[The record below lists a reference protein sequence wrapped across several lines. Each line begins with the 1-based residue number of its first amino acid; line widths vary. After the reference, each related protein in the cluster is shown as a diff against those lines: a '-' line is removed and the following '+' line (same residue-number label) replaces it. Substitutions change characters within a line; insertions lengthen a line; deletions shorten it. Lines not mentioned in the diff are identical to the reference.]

1 MDLVKAVVKL
11 LGAALLAAGIVCF
24 ATAGTIVYDVDTFD
38 DSTLLTTE
46 YDWLTFAQSIVL
58 KAGLMLDEFAFP
70 SHSADGVVFDDGG
83 PITNDFSKP
92 VFGVSGFFTFYGRR
106 GRARSARR

>member
-1 MDLVKAVVKL
+1 MKS
-11 LGAALLAAGIVCF
+11 GS
-24 ATAGTIVYDVDTFD
+24 TIVDTFD

-46 YDWLTFAQSIVL
+46 YD
-58 KAGLMLDEFAFP
+58 GLILDEFAFP

-92 VFGVSGFFTFYGRR
+92 VFGVSGYFTYFNGRTIAVDDGATSNPEPSSIALMAGVIAAGLHR
-106 GRARSARR
+106 CGWLHRS